1 MIEEALL
8 AIEELNSKLYDMDDD
23 NNKHIH
29 NYSIFYT
36 FMLHIDGN
44 SEAIDFAG
52 IELWCSEN
60 DDRSYDKND
69 DREPLAKFVLNKLD
83 TILSSTSKLI
93 SLMNKNG

>member
-1 MIEEALL
+1 MIDEAVL
-8 AIEELNSKLYDMDDD
+8 AIEELNSKLYEMDGDI
-23 NNKHIH
+23 NKHMH
-29 NYSIFYT
+29 SDSIFYT

-52 IELWCSEN
+52 IHLWCSEN

-69 DREPLAKFVLNKLD
+69 DLEPLAKFVLNKLD
-83 TILSSTSKLI
+83 MILSSTSKLI